1 MCKYVV
7 RAWKYALKSADLCV
21 EMPETTSSEIKIM
34 NENCIA
40 LNSMGYGVRK
50 LIKRE

>member
-1 MCKYVV
+1 
-7 RAWKYALKSADLCV
+7 
-21 EMPETTSSEIKIM
+21 MPKTTSSEIKIM

>member
-1 MCKYVV
+1 MKIC
-7 RAWKYALKSADLCV
+7 LKKCIPACENVNTAGLKR
-21 EMPETTSSEIKIM
+21 EIT
-34 NENCIA
+34 NYNCSA